1 MYVTGQITTASAMT
15 WMVKYLDENKDVQE
29 KLRVSKLTQGEILC
43 SMFGLYFQVFQV
55 FMSF

>member
-29 KLRVSKLTQGEILC
+29 KLRVSKLIQGEILC
-43 SMFGLYFQVFQV
+43 SMFGLYFQVF
-55 FMSF
+55 MSF